1 MNYICNIFLVF
12 VSFMIHISFMKTTSP
27 LPGPVKAALK
37 KLGADISDA
46 RKRRRIPTTL
56 MAERAFISRATLGR
70 LEKGDPGVSLGS
82 YAAVLFVLGLTDRL
96 KNLVDA
102 NNDPVG
108 RALEEERLPKR
119 IHRPKSHE

>member
-12 VSFMIHISFMKTTSP
+12 VAFMIHISFMKTTSP

-56 MAERAFISRATLGR
+56 MSERAFISRATLGR

-82 YAAVLFVLGLTDRL
+82 YASVLFVLGLTDRL

-119 IHRPKSHE
+119 IHLPKNP

>member
-1 MNYICNIFLVF
+1 
-12 VSFMIHISFMKTTSP
+12 MIHIYFMKTTSP

-56 MAERAFISRATLGR
+56 MAERAFISRSTLGR
-70 LEKGDPGVSLGS
+70 VEKGDPGVSLGN

-102 NNDPVG
+102 NNDLVG